1 VPCDEYFH
9 YPFEE
14 GKEMNR
20 YREIQEQD
28 KNKNKEEEEEEEIK
42 GMSR

>member
-1 VPCDEYFH
+1 MMIEYFH

-20 YREIQEQD
+20 YREIQD
-28 KNKNKEEEEEEEIK
+28 KNKNKNKEEEIK